1 LEKDNNDSLAVALT
15 LVRRAVWP
23 ERLNTI
29 QESVFSQCWKGE
41 SYQEIADSLDY
52 DAIYIRSIGAQLWKQ
67 LSKVFGEKV
76 AKSNFQAIIKHH
88 LAENRFAENR
98 LAEQN
103 AFSPSITSVAP
114 VGTPPLQVLETC
126 LTITAADGT
135 SQEDYY
141 IERPPIEKRCYEA
154 IVQQGALLRIKAPKQ
169 MGKTSLMT
177 KVLLCVKKHQHHT
190 VVVNLRLADGHI
202 LSDLDR
208 FLQWFCAV
216 ICDQLNIAVDLEQ
229 HWKPIFG
236 SNYNCTQFFSRILL
250 PQLGKPVVIALDDV
264 DVLFDHPMIAT
275 DFLGLVRAWC
285 EKAKQSNKSDAW
297 HLLKLLVIH
306 STEVYIPL
314 HHHQSPFNVGL
325 SIELPYFTAEQVMEL
340 ANRYAVIWTDDEVA
354 SLMALV
360 GGKPDLVRFT
370 LDWVVGRSVSLFEV
384 IENATTPKGIDYEH
398 LRQQFRLIQKYP
410 KLIPLFQQVVTSEQ
424 AVALP
429 ALQGFQLES
438 LGMVKLQ
445 GQDATPSCALY
456 RQYFGSL
463 LGRL

>member
-1 LEKDNNDSLAVALT
+1 LNILEQDNDDSLVVALT

-52 DAIYIRSIGAQLWKQ
+52 DAIYIRSIGAQLWKR
-67 LSKVFGEKV
+67 LSKTFGEKV

-88 LAENRFAENR
+88 LAE
-98 LAEQN
+98 Q
-103 AFSPSITSVAP
+103 SVFGASAQP
-114 VGTPPLQVLETC
+114 VGSLPLQVPEIC
-126 LTITAADGT
+126 AAAIAPDET

-141 IERPPIEKRCYEA
+141 IERPPIEERCYEA
-154 IVQQGALLRIKAPKQ
+154 IMQQGALLRIKAPKQ

-177 KVLLCVKKHQHHT
+177 KILLCVKEHQHHT
-190 VVVNLRLADGHI
+190 VVVNLRLADGPI

-216 ICDQLNIAVDLEQ
+216 ICDQLNIAIDLEQ

-236 SNYNCTQFFSRILL
+236 SSYNCTQFFSRILL

-285 EKAKQSNKSDAW
+285 EKAKQSSKSDAW

-325 SIELPYFTAEQVMEL
+325 SVELPYFTTEQVTEL
-340 ANRYAVIWTDDEVA
+340 ADRYGVVWTDDEVA
-354 SLMALV
+354 LLMALV
-360 GGKPDLVRFT
+360 GGKPDLVRST
-370 LDWVVGRSVSLFEV
+370 LGWIVGRSISLFEV
-384 IENATTPKGIDYEH
+384 IESATTPTGIYYEH

-410 KLIPLFQQVVTSEQ
+410 KLIPLLQQVMTSEQ
-424 AVALP
+424 AVVLP

-438 LGMVKLQ
+438 LGMVKLN

-456 RQYFGSL
+456 RQYFSSL
-463 LGRL
+463 LGSL